1 MAEPVSGYELVLEYL
16 TRYFPIL
23 LFMGIAAAF
32 GVVTLVLS
40 YLVQPKYPEPEKLS
54 AYECGSEPFS
64 DARMPFPVRYYIFAM
79 LFVIFDIEVIF
90 LYPWAIV
97 FDKIGIVGLVEMLV
111 FIGLFIV
118 AYVYAWR
125 KGALEWD

>member
-1 MAEPVSGYELVLEYL
+1 MSGIELLLDYL

-23 LFMGIAAAF
+23 LFIFMALAF
-32 GVVTLVLS
+32 GVGTLLIS

-90 LYPWAIV
+90 LYPWAVV
-97 FDKIGIVGLVEMLV
+97 FDKIGV
-111 FIGLFIV
+111 IGLIEMMIFIALFLV

>member
-1 MAEPVSGYELVLEYL
+1 M
-16 TRYFPIL
+16 
-23 LFMGIAAAF
+23 AF

-40 YLVQPKYPEPEKLS
+40 YVVQPKYPESEKLS

-90 LYPWAIV
+90 LYPWAV
-97 FDKIGIVGLVEMLV
+97 VYGQIGLFGLVEMLV
-111 FIGLFIV
+111 FIALFLV

-125 KGALEWD
+125 KDALEWD

>member
-1 MAEPVSGYELVLEYL
+1 MNGTELLLDYL
-16 TRYFPIL
+16 SRYFPIL
-23 LFMGIAAAF
+23 LFVGIAMAF

-40 YLVQPKYPEPEKLS
+40 YVVQPKYPEAEKLS

-90 LYPWAIV
+90 LYPWAV
-97 FDKIGIVGLVEMLV
+97 VYGQIGLFGLVEMLV
-111 FIGLFIV
+111 FIALFLV